1 MFAVPTQDQALQ
13 QVVLLKKELAEL
25 RAQQAMN
32 GGPGAIIS
40 SSAGGSTLQEQV
52 NKARGIDPQ
61 SRADADIERSA
72 HRETMEALELSEAT
86 VREIIK

>member
-1 MFAVPTQDQALQ
+1 M
-13 QVVLLKKELAEL
+13 VLLKKELAEL

-32 GGPGAIIS
+32 GGPVGALVSSS
-40 SSAGGSTLQEQV
+40 SSAVGGASSTLQEQV

-86 VREIIK
+86 VSKGTYE